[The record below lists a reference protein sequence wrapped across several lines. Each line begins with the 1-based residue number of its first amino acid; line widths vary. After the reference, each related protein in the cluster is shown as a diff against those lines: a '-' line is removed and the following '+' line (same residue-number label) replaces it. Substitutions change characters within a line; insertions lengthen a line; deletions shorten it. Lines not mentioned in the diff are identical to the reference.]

1 MTDNNIY
8 QEEISSNKTEA
19 LFLAL
24 TLVFFLLLAWSWK
37 IAGLDTAA
45 AIFLSLAIV
54 FLFYSLNYRTLKIHM
69 TRGSL
74 ELKFG
79 IFAWRIPF
87 NNIEDCRLD
96 ENLPALM
103 KNGGAGIHFM
113 MIDHR
118 YRASFN
124 FLEFPRVVVAF
135 KNKVGLVRDISF
147 STRNPTEIVS
157 LIEKAMSNIRTAY
170 NNE

>member
-1 MTDNNIY
+1 MTDNIVY

-19 LFLAL
+19 LLLAL
-24 TLVFFLLLAWSWK
+24 TLFFILLLAWRWK
-37 IAGLDTAA
+37 IAGLDTVVAF
-45 AIFLSLAIV
+45 FLGLAV
-54 FLFYSLNYRTLKIHM
+54 LFLFYSLNYRTLKIHM
-69 TRGSL
+69 TQGSL

-79 IFAWRIPF
+79 IFTWRIPF

-124 FLEFPRVVVAF
+124 FLEFPRVVVAL
-135 KNKVGLVRDISF
+135 KKKAGLVRDISF
-147 STRNPTEIVS
+147 STCNPTEVVS
-157 LIEKAMSNIRTAY
+157 LIEKATSKIRTA
-170 NNE
+170 NNDR